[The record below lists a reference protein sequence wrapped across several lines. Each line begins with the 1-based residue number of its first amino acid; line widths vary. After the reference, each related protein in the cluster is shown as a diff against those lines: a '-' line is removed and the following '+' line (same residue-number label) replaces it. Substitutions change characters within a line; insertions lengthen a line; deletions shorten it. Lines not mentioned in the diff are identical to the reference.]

1 MTALVM
7 DPITGKILAMANAP
21 DFDPNKYAET
31 EDYGLF
37 LNPAV
42 SSTYEPGSI
51 MKPIAMAIGIDEKKV
66 SPMTEYVDTGSVTES
81 GYTVRNSEGKVY
93 GRSTMTK
100 VLEDSINTGMIFVER
115 SVGHKVFAERLRRF
129 GFGEKTGVKLPAE
142 SGGDLHNLN
151 DFRIGIQFYTAAYGQ
166 GITVTPL
173 QMVSAY
179 AALANGGVLMRP
191 QIAESIGHADGQVEM
206 IQPEEI
212 RRVISKET
220 SEAIGHMLRSVVVN
234 GHGKRADVPGYEV
247 VGKTGTA
254 QVAKTDGGGYEE
266 GKTIGSFA
274 GYAPRENPRFVVL
287 IKVDNP
293 KDVQWAESSAAPA
306 FSQLMRFLLEY
317 ARIEPT
323 EPL

>member
-1 MTALVM
+1 
-7 DPITGKILAMANAP
+7 
-21 DFDPNKYAET
+21 
-31 EDYGLF
+31 
-37 LNPAV
+37 
-42 SSTYEPGSI
+42 
-51 MKPIAMAIGIDEKKV
+51 
-66 SPMTEYVDTGSVTES
+66 
-81 GYTVRNSEGKVY
+81 
-93 GRSTMTK
+93 
-100 VLEDSINTGMIFVER
+100 
-115 SVGHKVFAERLRRF
+115 
-129 GFGEKTGVKLPAE
+129 
-142 SGGDLHNLN
+142 
-151 DFRIGIQFYTAAYGQ
+151 
-166 GITVTPL
+166 
-173 QMVSAY
+173 
-179 AALANGGVLMRP
+179 MRP
-191 QIAESIGHADGQVEM
+191 QIVESIGHADGEVEM

-220 SEAIGHMLRSVVVN
+220 SEAIGHRLSSVVGN

-287 IKVDNP
+287 MKVDNP

-306 FSQLMRFLLEY
+306 FGQLMRFLLEY